1 LSEEGEERSDAARRS
16 RLPTVL
22 GGPEGPLALRILG
35 VPLLFAVGYAA
46 VGFSIYFSI
55 GVVADRGL
63 GLTPLVFLA
72 AGVLF
77 VLATLTYAEGGSMFR
92 ERGGSSMLARHAF
105 NELVSFIAGWAIL
118 IEYVIVVALA
128 AISFAQ
134 YLSPIW
140 GGFTHGIGQIAAV
153 AAVIA
158 GAGAVNAAGF
168 IGLRRQGLLLLLA
181 VGDIALQVAI
191 MLAGLF
197 VALHPDLLTRHID
210 LFVQPSLKDLAIA
223 LAIATV
229 AFAGIEATSDLAPDI
244 GWGPRDLRRVV
255 GSGALLLPLVYAGIS
270 AIALMAVPVT
280 TGHAGPHTELAG
292 RFIEEP
298 LLGVVKSYDPAWIRD
313 SLEVLVVAIAPA
325 VLAWAASTSMLGLSR
340 HVYALA
346 THRQVPSWL
355 GKLGQ
360 RRSTPYIAIW
370 GAAIIAF
377 GLAVPGDVRFLA
389 GLYAFGST
397 LAVTI
402 AHLAILK
409 LRAADPERRRPF
421 RVPLDVAIWGQRLP
435 LPAIAGAILMAAGWV
450 SVVVFRPHARWVGGG
465 WMLFGIAFYFV
476 YRRFVEGV
484 SPTQRVEVPERALH
498 KAVSDAEYE
507 TILVPVF
514 GTELDDDIVSTAG
527 RLADAADEPSEVRPR
542 LEIIYVMD
550 MPLTLPL
557 DAVPRKER
565 QEQADR
571 ALARAAEIASEYET
585 VDADIAIVKAR
596 SVGAGIVE
604 EARRRGVELI
614 VMGGE
619 PPTRVRGGA
628 VLGGVGGSRPPEI
641 GSVTEYVLRKAPCR
655 VLLTAPPERPEDA
668 AESVPQGAAATSE
681 GTGARGMSGAAS
693 APPTIARDSDGA
705 GPGE

>member
-1 LSEEGEERSDAARRS
+1 LNAAGKDGRPEERRS

-22 GGPEGPLALRILG
+22 GGPEGPLAMRVLG

-46 VGFSIYFSI
+46 IGFSIYFSV

-63 GLTPLVFLA
+63 GLTPLVFMA

-77 VLATLTYAEGGSMFR
+77 VLATFTYAEGGAMFR

-128 AISFAQ
+128 SISFAQ

-140 GGFTHGIGQIAAV
+140 GGFTHGAGQIAAI
-153 AAVIA
+153 AAVIG
-158 GAGAVNAAGF
+158 GAAAVNAAGF
-168 IGLRRQGLLLLLA
+168 TGIRRQGFLLLLA
-181 VGDIALQVAI
+181 VADIALQVAI
-191 MLAGLF
+191 ILAGLF
-197 VALHPDLLTRHID
+197 VAFHPDLLTHHVD
-210 LFVQPSLKDLAIA
+210 LFTQPSIKDLAIA

-244 GWGPRDLRRVV
+244 DWGPRDLRRMVA
-255 GSGALLLPLVYAGIS
+255 SSSLLLPLVYAGIS

-280 TGHAGPHTELAG
+280 AGHGGPHTELAG

-360 RRSTPYIAIW
+360 RRSTPYFAIW
-370 GAAIIAF
+370 GASVVAF

-389 GLYAFGST
+389 SLYAFGST

-402 AHLAILK
+402 AHVSILK
-409 LRAADPERRRPF
+409 LRASDPERRRPF
-421 RVPLDVAIWGQRLP
+421 RVPFDVSIGRHRLP

-450 SVVVFRPHARWVGGG
+450 SVLIFRSHARWVGGG
-465 WMLFGIAFYFV
+465 WMLFGVAFYLV
-476 YRRFVEGV
+476 YRHYVEGV
-484 SPTQRVEVPERALH
+484 SLTQQVEVPARALH
-498 KAVSDAEYE
+498 KIVDEAEYE

-527 RLADAADEPSEVRPR
+527 RLADAADEPGKVRPR

-550 MPLTLPL
+550 MPLTVPL
-557 DAVPRKER
+557 DAVPPKER
-565 QEQADR
+565 QKEADR

-585 VDADIAIVKAR
+585 VDADIAVVKAR

-619 PPTRVRGGA
+619 PPTQVRGGA
-628 VLGGVGGSRPPEI
+628 LLGGVGGSRPPEI

-655 VLLTAPPERPEDA
+655 VLLTAPPERVDKVAEATPHEA
-668 AESVPQGAAATSE
+668 ATTAEGTRALRSTGAAPAPSALARE
-681 GTGARGMSGAAS
+681 G
-693 APPTIARDSDGA
+693 DGA